1 MKKLIA
7 LLAIATASAQEYP
20 VNVVLPLPTRC
31 LPALG
36 IITPAQ
42 WNASVAVDMLEADR
56 RNEQAQR
63 DVDMQFRLLN
73 SRPE

>member
-42 WNASVAVDMLEADR
+42 CNASVAVDMLEADR

>member
-7 LLAIATASAQEYP
+7 LLAISTASAQEYP
-20 VNVVLPLPTRC
+20 VNVILPLPTRC

-56 RNEQAQR
+56 RREASSR
-63 DVDMQFRLLN
+63 ETEMMFRILN
-73 SRPE
+73 STPE